1 MPVFITVPVNGFSG
15 VWRCTRVSV
24 YVCVLVEESV
34 GGKKLVKHPTFL
46 SPPPPLWSQSVLPVR
61 RWWWRPGSSMTS
73 GVSQAVWWGALGWC
87 ESWMAVRYY
96 WCQCGRGSALD
107 FAVYCFPLCWM
118 CWMQGFHVSCTTKTT
133 WHAVF
138 LLRKLS
144 YINWVCLKKKNI
156 LETHWNT
163 FDTILK
169 QTSNAEG
176 KKDDRLLT
184 KLSRY

>member
-1 MPVFITVPVNGFSG
+1 MDSQESEDVRVWVFM
-15 VWRCTRVSV
+15 CV
-24 YVCVLVEESV
+24 YWLRKAWVEKTGEAPHS
-34 GGKKLVKHPTFL
+34 FL

-138 LLRKLS
+138 LLRKLRL
-144 YINWVCLKKKNI
+144 IKKKTYWKPTEI
-156 LETHWNT
+156 LLIP
-163 FDTILK
+163 F
-169 QTSNAEG
+169 
-176 KKDDRLLT
+176 
-184 KLSRY
+184 